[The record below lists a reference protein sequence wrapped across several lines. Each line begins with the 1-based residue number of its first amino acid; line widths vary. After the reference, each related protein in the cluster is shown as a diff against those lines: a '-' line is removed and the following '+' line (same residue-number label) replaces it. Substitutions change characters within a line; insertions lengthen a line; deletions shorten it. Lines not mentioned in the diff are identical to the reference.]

1 MCVPVGS
8 WDDQLCKNWVV
19 ETHFHKTFSK
29 LCVSNMLMRKVIF
42 SVKKCCGKSE
52 ILVFQEK
59 SCELRKQFSKI
70 VNWGEEGGRGE
81 SIINWNAWLK
91 SGNLEMTPPH
101 RSSTTTIWIRRVCY
115 NENSFWPP
123 LPIALKGWVTWK
135 ICRKILFLEFASDQF
150 YRLEV
155 I

>member
-91 SGNLEMTPPH
+91 SGNLEMTPAPLALPPPQLGFGK
-101 RSSTTTIWIRRVCY
+101 SVIK
-115 NENSFWPP
+115 ENSRAPPPP
-123 LPIALKGWVTWK
+123 LIALKEVSYMKNMQEDYISW
-135 ICRKILFLEFASDQF
+135 ICKWPVS
-150 YRLEV
+150 
-155 I
+155 